1 MKIKAGYVNGPVHK
15 MIKKK
20 RCKKRA
26 NRTQADPMGLQ
37 RLFVSCREV
46 FKGPGT
52 VPYCMTPEDVGLCK
66 DLPFFQPKSHAKG
79 TPRVTYTTIYQCKNF
94 SLCIFF
100 LPPTGVIPLH
110 NHPGMTV
117 FSKLLLGTMHIKA
130 YDWAG
135 PINSDNS
142 GGPNQPKLAKL
153 KADSIFTAPCDTS
166 VLYPTSGGNIH
177 SFKAITPCA
186 ILDVLG
192 PPYSNEDGRDCSYY
206 RDTPCTSLSSGETT
220 LSNEEGISYGLLEEI
235 EMPMDSQM
243 DRIKYRGPQVLD
255 SS

>member
-52 VPYCMTPEDVGLCK
+52 VPCSSDVQKMCHILDCMTPEDVGLCK

-79 TPRVTYTTIYQCKNF
+79 IPRVTYTTIYQCKNF
-94 SLCIFF
+94 SVRFQCGF
-100 LPPTGVIPLH
+100 
-110 NHPGMTV
+110 
-117 FSKLLLGTMHIKA
+117 A
-130 YDWAG
+130 A
-135 PINSDNS
+135 
-142 GGPNQPKLAKL
+142 KLAKL
-153 KADSIFTAPCDTS
+153 KADNVFTAPCDTS